1 MKVLV
6 LGKTGQLARELER
19 SQWPHGWDV
28 AFASRD
34 SIDLA
39 QPDVA
44 AKAVLERARDLVIN
58 AAAYTAVDKAESEPD
73 RARVVNG
80 LAPGAIAAA
89 CASLDIPFV
98 TVSTDYVFDGSKK
111 GPYTERDATAP
122 ASTYGS
128 SKAEGE
134 ERVRSAQPW
143 HVILRTSWVFSPFGS
158 NFVRTMLRL
167 GAERPLLRVVADQHG
182 RPTAAG
188 DLAKAVITASK
199 TLVRDRA
206 VSGTYHV
213 ANAEPTTWHGFATTI
228 FAGAKQRGA
237 RVPDNVE
244 QIGTADYPTP
254 ARRPFNS
261 ELDCTKFERTFS
273 MPLRSWRPALDE
285 VLDTL
290 LPPGAAEGA

>member
-1 MKVLV
+1 LKVLV

-19 SQWPHGWDV
+19 SAWPEGWEV

-39 QPDVA
+39 QPDSA
-44 AKAVLERARDLVIN
+44 AKAVLERAPGLVIN

-73 RARVVNG
+73 LACAVNG

-89 CASLDIPFV
+89 CADLDIPFV
-98 TVSTDYVFDGSKK
+98 TVSTDYVFDGSKE
-111 GPYTERDATAP
+111 GPYTEQDATAP
-122 ASTYGS
+122 ASAYGR

-134 ERVRSAQPW
+134 ERVRSAQSW
-143 HVILRTSWVFSPFGS
+143 HAILRTSWVFSHQGS

-167 GAERPLLRVVADQHG
+167 GAERPLLRVVADQRG
-182 RPTAAG
+182 RPTAAC
-188 DLAKAVITASK
+188 DLAKAVIGASEM
-199 TLVRDRA
+199 LVRNRD

-213 ANAEPTTWHGFATTI
+213 ANAEPTTWHGFATAI

-237 RVPDNVE
+237 SVPDKVE

-254 ARRPFNS
+254 ARRPPNS
-261 ELDCTKFERTFS
+261 ELDCTKFEQTFS

-285 VLDTL
+285 VLDAL
-290 LPPGAAEGA
+290 LPPGTAEDA